1 MCNLNGLNIK
11 LFMGISFSKNVRLVE
26 SKHQTSSQ
34 TSKIKVKT
42 SNIGTL
48 SMILAISID

>member
-1 MCNLNGLNIK
+1 MCNLNGLNIN
-11 LFMGISFSKNVRLVE
+11 LFMGISSSKNVILVE
-26 SKHQTSSQ
+26 FKHQTSSQ

-48 SMILAISID
+48 SMVLAISSD